1 MARDRSRSDPA
12 RGQRLGDP
20 DGLLFGRAPGVG
32 LLAPGP
38 LQAPADLLWRRRPE
52 GTSLHE
58 DRLCW
63 LRGSLGV
70 GWGVVGESV
79 FVSFV
84 FLVFRVFV
92 FLFCFSFSPNSRFS
106 FFVFGFGSV
115 SFSFSVVDFRRCSV
129 FLFRPG
135 RVLSQLVFN
144 PFQSLGLRCFLRIAF
159 QYISQR

>member
-1 MARDRSRSDPA
+1 MARDRSRSDPS

-92 FLFCFSFSPNSRFS
+92 FC
-106 FFVFGFGSV
+106 FVFRFPPILV
-115 SFSFSVVDFRRCSV
+115 FLCLFLVLVLCLFRFSVVDFRRCSV
-129 FLFRPG
+129 FCFGLG
-135 RVLSQLVFN
+135 VF
-144 PFQSLGLRCFLRIAF
+144 
-159 QYISQR
+159 